1 MEKSKNFGN
10 VSVKLLCSVALLT
23 VVGCVPLSAQNDG
36 LNETYSELVNQ
47 RSSCFEQSAEGS
59 QFFPASDWLANLKNE
74 EKQLVVSYLS
84 QYAFNKC
91 LEPQVKH
98 FEQELAKESPSVQRF
113 IKEQVAMFPYI
124 AQKPDGIDEE
134 QLHNI
139 EINITMPFIASEVYE
154 SLK

>member
-1 MEKSKNFGN
+1 M
-10 VSVKLLCSVALLT
+10 KLLCSVALLT
-23 VVGCVPLSAQNDG
+23 VVGCVPLGVQNDG
-36 LNETYSELVNQ
+36 LNEAYSELVNQ
-47 RSSCFEQSAEGS
+47 RSSCLKQSAEGS
-59 QFFPASDWLANLKNE
+59 QFFPDSDWLANLKNE

-124 AQKPDGIDEE
+124 AQKPDGIDEG

-139 EINITMPFIASEVYE
+139 EINITRPFIASQVYE